1 MNSKKHSRKIW
12 YLLFSNSSPK
22 LKNREY
28 MLTNFT
34 KPILPWYQ
42 KQTQTTTKKGNY
54 KPVSLMNT
62 DAKILS
68 RILTERIQQ
77 CSKMIIHYDKVK
89 FTSGMQ
95 RWFNIHLSVWYT
107 TYKKMKNKNMMIISV
122 DAGKVSGKIQHPF
135 MIKILNKMDIKWM
148 SFNIVKAI
156 QWQTTANTTLNGE
169 KLRAIP
175 LKSEK
180 GQGCP
185 LLPLLLNIM

>member
-1 MNSKKHSRKIW
+1 MR
-12 YLLFSNSSPK
+12 
-22 LKNREY
+22 
-28 MLTNFT
+28 
-34 KPILPWYQ
+34 
-42 KQTQTTTKKGNY
+42 
-54 KPVSLMNT
+54 
-62 DAKILS
+62 
-68 RILTERIQQ
+68 
-77 CSKMIIHYDKVK
+77 
-89 FTSGMQ
+89 
-95 RWFNIHLSVWYT
+95 
-107 TYKKMKNKNMMIISV
+107 IISI

-185 LLPLLLNIM
+185 LLPLLLNVM